1 MPPGDE
7 QTAAGAYE
15 LFQRGSSFLAAGH
28 PGQAAMH
35 LERAAALAPGKNSI
49 REALAR
55 AHFQL
60 GGYDRAA
67 ELFAAIVEDVP
78 VNDYAH
84 FGLACALVNLGRM
97 EEARR
102 HFRVAAAMRPD
113 EPQYRER
120 LLLCEL
126 RLLRRGGDAPG

>member
-1 MPPGDE
+1 
-7 QTAAGAYE
+7 
-15 LFQRGSSFLAAGH
+15 
-28 PGQAAMH
+28 MH

-55 AHFQL
+55 AQFEL
-60 GGYDRAA
+60 GRYDRAA

-84 FGLACALVNLGRM
+84 FGLACSLVNLRRM
-97 EEARR
+97 EDACR
-102 HFRVAAAMRPD
+102 HFRLAAAMRPD
-113 EPQYRER
+113 NLDYRER

-126 RLLRRGGDAPG
+126 RLPDRDGDG